1 MEDGSHKT
9 EIPAASGSDCPVLS
23 CLVSGADAGA
33 SWFSQNH
40 QRQRNPQLEELA
52 RTLARQVT
60 LNVAPLMRTDSPD
73 EKRIQAILDQ
83 LTDESRILD
92 AGVYDEQGDLIAR
105 SGESVDVRDRLA
117 LDGKKAGGYFNQQ
130 IVEPIAGK
138 NGPLG
143 YLRLTLDTHTLATEA
158 QQVDNTTN
166 ILRLMLLLSL
176 AIGVVLTRTLLQG
189 KRTRWQQSPFLL
201 TASKPVPEEEESE
214 KKSDPLLQERKS
226 LCPHYACSSLT
237 LTTRGL
243 TWRWRSVFFARCPP
257 RSAFCFSGAMP
268 TR

>member
-1 MEDGSHKT
+1 MQKM
-9 EIPAASGSDCPVLS
+9 LS
-23 CLVSGADAGA
+23 YVRRAVDHYNMIKEGDRVAVGVSGGKDSLALLVALMQGA
-33 SWFSQNH
+33 SWFSQNS
-40 QRQRNPQLEELA
+40 QKQRNPQLEELA

-60 LNVAPLMRTDSPD
+60 LNVAPYMRTETPD
-73 EKRIQAILDQ
+73 DKRIGQVLRQ
-83 LTDESRILD
+83 LTENSRILD

-105 SGESVDVRDRLA
+105 AGEHVDVRDRLA

-130 IVEPIAGK
+130 IVEPVPGK

-158 QQVDNTTN
+158 KQVDNTTN

-201 TASKPVPEEEESE
+201 TANKPVEDEDDE
-214 KKSDPLLQERKS
+214 KKGNL
-226 LCPHYACSSLT
+226 
-237 LTTRGL
+237 
-243 TWRWRSVFFARCPP
+243 
-257 RSAFCFSGAMP
+257 
-268 TR
+268 

>member
-1 MEDGSHKT
+1 MARTKLKFRLHRAV
-9 EIPAASGSDCPVLS
+9 IVLF
-23 CLVSGADAGA
+23 CLALLVALMQGA

-92 AGVYDEQGDLIAR
+92 AG
-105 SGESVDVRDRLA
+105 DRLA

-214 KKSDPLLQERKS
+214 KKE
-226 LCPHYACSSLT
+226 
-237 LTTRGL
+237 
-243 TWRWRSVFFARCPP
+243 
-257 RSAFCFSGAMP
+257 
-268 TR
+268 

>member
-1 MEDGSHKT
+1 MF
-9 EIPAASGSDCPVLS
+9 
-23 CLVSGADAGA
+23 CLTLLVALMQGA

-60 LNVAPLMRTDSPD
+60 LNIAPLMRSETPD
-73 EKRIQAILDQ
+73 ENRINAVLRQ
-83 LTDESRILD
+83 LTQESRILD
-92 AGVYDEQGDLIAR
+92 AGVYDEQGDLITRA
-105 SGESVDVRDRLA
+105 GESVNVRDRLA
-117 LDGKKAGGYFNQQ
+117 LDGKKAGSYFNQQ
-130 IVEPIAGK
+130 IVEPIQGK

-158 QQVDNTTN
+158 KQVDNTTN

-201 TASKPVPEEEESE
+201 TASKPVPEEEEREE
-214 KKSDPLLQERKS
+214 KE
-226 LCPHYACSSLT
+226 
-237 LTTRGL
+237 
-243 TWRWRSVFFARCPP
+243 
-257 RSAFCFSGAMP
+257 
-268 TR
+268 

>member
-1 MEDGSHKT
+1 MALAKLKFRLHRAV
-9 EIPAASGSDCPVLS
+9 IVLS
-23 CLVSGADAGA
+23 CLALLVALMQGA

-52 RTLARQVT
+52 HTLARQVS
-60 LNVAPLMRTDSPD
+60 LNVAPLMRTETPD
-73 EKRIQAILDQ
+73 EKRIGQVLRL

-92 AGVYDEQGDLIAR
+92 ASVYDNEGALIAR
-105 SGESVDVRDRLA
+105 AGEHVEVRDRLA

-130 IVEPIAGK
+130 LVEPIQGK

-158 QQVDNTTN
+158 KQVDNTTN

-201 TASKPVPEEEESE
+201 TASKSVPEEEESE
-214 KKSDPLLQERKS
+214 KKE
-226 LCPHYACSSLT
+226 
-237 LTTRGL
+237 
-243 TWRWRSVFFARCPP
+243 
-257 RSAFCFSGAMP
+257 
-268 TR
+268 